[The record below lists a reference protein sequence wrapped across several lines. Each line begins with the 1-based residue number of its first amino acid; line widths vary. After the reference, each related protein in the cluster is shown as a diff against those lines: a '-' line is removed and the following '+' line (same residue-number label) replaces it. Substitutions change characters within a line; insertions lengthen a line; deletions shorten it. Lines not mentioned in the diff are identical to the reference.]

1 MQASSVARGMIARL
15 GIRSYPISLTFEL
28 TWLCN
33 LACSYC
39 DRHTPMR
46 HEMSREEIFSALDQA
61 YALGMRRT
69 NLDGG
74 EALAHR
80 HVDEIVDRLVER
92 GVEVKL
98 NSNGIL
104 VPKKIETVRRLSRLK
119 ISVDGPRESHDAMRG
134 KDSFERAL
142 AGAEAARAAGVP
154 VEFTCV
160 VGRHNAGFIEGLLD
174 IAEDLGVGV
183 AFQPALNSLFLET
196 ERDGSTWQLE
206 AEAVRAVFAR
216 IERLKGAGR
225 AVANGW
231 ASLRHF
237 RHFPEETRPPC
248 AAGWVMATMDPEGV
262 LFPCGQVNRSD
273 RSNSVP
279 RLGMREAFA
288 RLSKDGCGQCWCAR
302 IVEANYKWGL
312 RFDRMLAPG
321 D

>member
-1 MQASSVARGMIARL
+1 M
-15 GIRSYPISLTFEL
+15 
-28 TWLCN
+28 
-33 LACSYC
+33 
-39 DRHTPMR
+39 
-46 HEMSREEIFSALDQA
+46 
-61 YALGMRRT
+61 
-69 NLDGG
+69 
-74 EALAHR
+74 
-80 HVDEIVDRLVER
+80 
-92 GVEVKL
+92 
-98 NSNGIL
+98 
-104 VPKKIETVRRLSRLK
+104 
-119 ISVDGPRESHDAMRG
+119 
-134 KDSFERAL
+134 
-142 AGAEAARAAGVP
+142 
-154 VEFTCV
+154 
-160 VGRHNAGFIEGLLD
+160 D

-196 ERDGSTWQLE
+196 ERDGSTWQPRPRPCGLP
-206 AEAVRAVFAR
+206 AR

-288 RLSKDGCGQCWCAR
+288 RLSKDGCGSAGVPISR
-302 IVEANYKWGL
+302 PSPTRGL

-321 D
+321 TGMGQGLSTLEWLRYGPFLAQIVVTRRCNLSCGYC

>member
-1 MQASSVARGMIARL
+1 MQASSVARGMMARL

-33 LACSYC
+33 LACLYC

-160 VGRHNAGFIEGLLD
+160 VGRHNAGCIEGLLD
-174 IAEDLGVGV
+174 IAEDPGGRRRLPTGAQQPVPGDGARRLHLAARGRGRAGCLRAHRAAQGRGPRGGQRLGQPP
-183 AFQPALNSLFLET
+183 AFPALPGGDPAALRGGLGHGHDGPRRRALPLRAGQPQRSL
-196 ERDGSTWQLE
+196 QQ
-206 AEAVRAVFAR
+206 RAP
-216 IERLKGAGR
+216 AGH
-225 AVANGW
+225 A
-231 ASLRHF
+231 
-237 RHFPEETRPPC
+237 
-248 AAGWVMATMDPEGV
+248 
-262 LFPCGQVNRSD
+262 
-273 RSNSVP
+273 
-279 RLGMREAFA
+279 
-288 RLSKDGCGQCWCAR
+288 
-302 IVEANYKWGL
+302 
-312 RFDRMLAPG
+312 
-321 D
+321 